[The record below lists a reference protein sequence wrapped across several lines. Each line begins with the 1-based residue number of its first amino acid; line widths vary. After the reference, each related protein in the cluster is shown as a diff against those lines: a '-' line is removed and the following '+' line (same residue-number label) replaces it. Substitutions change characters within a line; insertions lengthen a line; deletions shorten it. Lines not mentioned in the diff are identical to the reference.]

1 MQYIIR
7 SKNIRVTEAM
17 DNHVRTTLDKIQ
29 KYEIMKN
36 NKLVHVDL
44 EYTKIGE
51 NDIKVSIDLA
61 GKNNFLT
68 ATSKNK
74 DFYKAVDLVLK
85 KLEEQLKKIKDKII
99 TNHTKRT
106 SFAKVIEEDEYSDVD
121 LDEQE

>member
-1 MQYIIR
+1 MEYIIR
-7 SKNIRVTEAM
+7 SKNISVTEAM
-17 DNHVRTTLDKIQ
+17 DIHLRTTLDKIQ

-44 EYTKIGE
+44 EYTKSGE
-51 NDIKVSIDLA
+51 NDIKVSIDLT

-85 KLEEQLKKIKDKII
+85 KLEEQLKKIKDKIT

-106 SFAKVIEEDEYSDVD
+106 SFAKVIDEEEYSDVE
-121 LDEQE
+121 LDEE